1 MYDYELIHYTPG
13 TALPTPWQPSWQYTS
28 IRDMLPSIPQRRVA
42 RAPLGTPIPAGCER
56 YSEPV
61 VTERMRELARRDLGP
76 IANSSDRLMSEV
88 ARSLLDDPA
97 ELDREIRTVLG
108 VAHPYAS
115 AAPLAVPSLE
125 AACCAH
131 VRAGDAWA
139 SPCSTAVIRCAE
151 KGYQVWTGI
160 GGMMHREGN
169 AAAYGE
175 AEGLAADGIARQ
187 RSEAMAPARAALEG
201 WHPDTPFYSATLST
215 AAQALPWSIHR
226 GPITTDELPGKH
238 GMGASSW
245 DLPVVTEF
253 RAGARIDHLERVTW
267 SDDDSRERARAK
279 RREGEARRKAEVS
292 AAIGMLRANPVL
304 APLCEAERLTPGEL
318 KLGNGMTVRAI
329 GPVRMRED
337 GACAL
342 ALVQDLGRDGK
353 RPGMRMWMALG
364 SFA

>member
-1 MYDYELIHYTPG
+1 MYDYELIHYPPG
-13 TALPTPWQPSWQYTS
+13 TPLPEPWQPNWQYAS
-28 IRDMLPSIPQRRVA
+28 MRDMLPSIPTRHVG
-42 RAPLGTPIPAGCER
+42 RAPHGTPVPADCER
-56 YSEPV
+56 YTEPA
-61 VTERMRELARRDLGP
+61 VTDAHREAARRDLA
-76 IANSSDRLMSEV
+76 IVANGQDRLY
-88 ARSLLDDPA
+88 A
-97 ELDREIRTVLG
+97 EIAQSALADEETLDREIRSALG

-115 AAPLAVPSLE
+115 ASPLSVASLD
-125 AACCAH
+125 AACRAH

-160 GGMMHREGN
+160 GGMMRREGN

-175 AEGLAADGIARQ
+175 AEGLAAEGIARQ
-187 RSEAMAPARAALEG
+187 RSEAMTAARAALEG

-215 AAQALPWSIHR
+215 AAQALPWCIHR

-253 RAGARIDHLERVTW
+253 RAGERVDHPERVTW

-279 RREGEARRKAEVS
+279 RREGEARRKAEVF
-292 AAIGMLRANPVL
+292 AAIELLRANPAI
-304 APLCEAERLTPGEL
+304 APLCEAQRLTPGEIR
-318 KLGNGMTVRAI
+318 LGNGMTVQVV